1 MNIIESKKNIIK
13 VISKV
18 LDKKLKINEDMKLI
32 GSESPLDSMKL
43 VEVCVALEDLAEEY
57 GFEFVWT
64 SEATMSKSKSMF
76 RSVASLAKEFANQSE
91 TG

>member
-76 RSVASLAKEFANQSE
+76 RNVASLAKEFANQSE
-91 TG
+91 TE

>member
-18 LDKKLKINEDMKLI
+18 LDKKLKINEDLKLI

-91 TG
+91 TE